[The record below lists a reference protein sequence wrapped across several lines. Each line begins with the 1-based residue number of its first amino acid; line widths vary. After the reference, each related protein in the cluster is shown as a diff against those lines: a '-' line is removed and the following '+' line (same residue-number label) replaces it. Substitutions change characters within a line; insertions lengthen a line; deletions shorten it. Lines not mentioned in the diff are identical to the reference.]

1 MSKKVRMMVQS
12 GCPHCAKA
20 KQYMAELQQQ
30 HPEYKD
36 VEVEVIDEL
45 KEPKLAESLDYW
57 YVPTYFVD
65 GEKIHE
71 GTITKAD
78 VERVYQTALS

>member
-1 MSKKVRMMVQS
+1 MAKPVRMMVQA
-12 GCPHCAKA
+12 GCPHCAQA
-20 KQYMAELQQQ
+20 KQYMKELEQE

-36 VEVEVIDEL
+36 VAIEMIDEL
-45 KEPKLAESLDYW
+45 QEPELADTLDYW

-71 GTITKAD
+71 GRITKDD
-78 VERVYQTALS
+78 VDRVYQAALA